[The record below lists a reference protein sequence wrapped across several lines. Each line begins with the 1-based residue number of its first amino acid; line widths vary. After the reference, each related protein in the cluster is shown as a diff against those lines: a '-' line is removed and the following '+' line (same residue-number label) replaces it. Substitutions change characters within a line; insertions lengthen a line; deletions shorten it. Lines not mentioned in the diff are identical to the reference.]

1 METVAKKKL
10 YEGMFLVDSAEAGT
24 DWDGAIASITRIL
37 ERANAEI
44 VSIRKWDDRRL
55 AYDIR
60 RVSRGTYILCY
71 FRADGGKIQDIEKA
85 VQLSEKIM
93 RVLVLNA
100 EHMTAEDIEK
110 DTPAVKAEKQEPG
123 TAEVAAVAEQPGD
136 QEEAPVTAEADT
148 AEQADEEVEDS
159 QESQPRTVADD

>member
-1 METVAKKKL
+1 
-10 YEGMFLVDSAEAGT
+10 MFLVDSAEAGT

-136 QEEAPVTAEADT
+136 QEEAPATEEADT